1 MIGKSVRPSREPLY
15 SEGNREQ
22 FPIPPE
28 YERVEYM
35 DFIRSHV
42 KNRDLILISQSLCQN
57 YFCGIFAS
65 HKKLSYGRTISW
77 WIAKDYDDIFSVIR
91 QKWEEGQFVYSLV
104 ADDTTG
110 IFGAFLIKGYGNGQK
125 IIPYDALND
134 TGFDSVAD
142 LLKLWEEVR
151 YDKRTTDVVALG
163 DITSITSNGST
174 YYIVIT
180 DNAIGYHGR
189 RQTYFTGRH
198 WPDVENQ
205 IWISN
210 NNGFNITSICYNE
223 GLQEYLVVM
232 TLSCDRQSW
241 FKSGDASERSYWMS
255 EMSILGYHPSLI
267 FDDQIDDKILVV
279 MTSDSDRSPG
289 HFFRANYQLVW

>member
-174 YYIVIT
+174 
-180 DNAIGYHGR
+180 
-189 RQTYFTGRH
+189 
-198 WPDVENQ
+198 
-205 IWISN
+205 
-210 NNGFNITSICYNE
+210 
-223 GLQEYLVVM
+223 
-232 TLSCDRQSW
+232 
-241 FKSGDASERSYWMS
+241 
-255 EMSILGYHPSLI
+255 
-267 FDDQIDDKILVV
+267 
-279 MTSDSDRSPG
+279 
-289 HFFRANYQLVW
+289 